1 MLRTTK
7 TMKEKYEQI
16 QNYIFT
22 LIPEKWEEIYL
33 YASVYKEEENFGS
46 GEMFFY
52 YLPKG
57 ILKKKYINVYEVPR
71 RFNINEEQYL
81 KIVEDLFKC
90 IKSLR
95 QDFIDTDQEVWTNLS
110 ISIVNLKFRIEY
122 RYDDLPKTEKE
133 IFERNVIW
141 KYKYLKVGGDSKEER
156 KILESYFDDSNE
168 QKSELY
174 ETGLYVKTENHNI
187 GFGKEDIAERDFVMY
202 EKDELISKAST
213 IKSKIFSNTVYNKD
227 KNKHAKE
234 EKHRDA
240 ENVQS
245 EKKSKNQILDN

>member
-7 TMKEKYEQI
+7 NMKEKYEQI

-33 YASVYKEEENFGS
+33 FASVYKQEENCGS
-46 GEMFFY
+46 GELFFY

-57 ILKKKYINVYEVPR
+57 ILKKKYINVYEVPT

-95 QDFIDTDQEVWTNLS
+95 QDFEDTDQEVWTNLS
-110 ISIVNLKFRIEY
+110 ISIVNLKFKIEY

-133 IFERNVIW
+133 VFERNVIW
-141 KYKYLKVGGDSKEER
+141 KYKYLKLGGDSKEER
-156 KILESYFDDSNE
+156 KILENFFNGTE
-168 QKSELY
+168 KQRTEFY
-174 ETGLYVKTENHNI
+174 ETGLYVRTDNNNI
-187 GFGKEDIAERDFVMY
+187 GFGKDDIAARDFVMY
-202 EKDELISKAST
+202 EKDELLSKAST
-213 IKSKIFSNTVYNKD
+213 IKSKIFSNAVYSKEI
-227 KNKHAKE
+227 NKHVKE
-234 EKHRDA
+234 KKDEDVIEK
-240 ENVQS
+240 

>member
-33 YASVYKEEENFGS
+33 YASVYKQEEKPGS
-46 GEMFFY
+46 GELFFY

-57 ILKKKYINVYEVPR
+57 ILRKKYINVYEVPQ

-90 IKSLR
+90 IKSLK
-95 QDFIDTDQEVWTNLS
+95 QDFVDTEQEIWTNLT
-110 ISIVNLKFRIEY
+110 ISIANFKFRIEFNY
-122 RYDDLPKTEKE
+122 NDLPKTEE
-133 IFERNVIW
+133 EVFERNIIW
-141 KYKYLKVGGDSKEER
+141 RYKYLKIDGDSKAER
-156 KILESYFDDSNE
+156 KILEAYFNSSE
-168 QKSELY
+168 ERKTELY
-174 ETGLYVKTENHNI
+174 ETGLYVRTDNNNI
-187 GFGKEDIAERDFVMY
+187 GFGKDDIAARDFVMY
-202 EKDELISKAST
+202 EKDELLNKAST
-213 IKSKIFSNTVYNKD
+213 IKSKIFSNAVYSKE
-227 KNKHAKE
+227 KNKHTKE
-234 EKHRDA
+234 EKH
-240 ENVQS
+240 EEVEK

>member
-16 QNYIFT
+16 QSYIFT

-33 YASVYKEEENFGS
+33 YASVYKEEENSGS

-81 KIVEDLFKC
+81 NIVEELFKC

-110 ISIVNLKFRIEY
+110 ISIANLKFRIEY
-122 RYDDLPKTEKE
+122 KYDNLPKQK
-133 IFERNVIW
+133 
-141 KYKYLKVGGDSKEER
+141 KKYLKEMLFGNINILKLVEIVKKKEKFLKVTLKAVMSNKVNYMKQDYMLKQ
-156 KILESYFDDSNE
+156 KITL
-168 QKSELY
+168 
-174 ETGLYVKTENHNI
+174 
-187 GFGKEDIAERDFVMY
+187 
-202 EKDELISKAST
+202 
-213 IKSKIFSNTVYNKD
+213 
-227 KNKHAKE
+227 
-234 EKHRDA
+234 
-240 ENVQS
+240 
-245 EKKSKNQILDN
+245 

>member
-33 YASVYKEEENFGS
+33 YASVYKEENLGS

-81 KIVEDLFKC
+81 KIVEELFKC

-95 QDFIDTDQEVWTNLS
+95 QDFIDTDQEIWTNLS
-110 ISIVNLKFRIEY
+110 ISIANLKFRIEY
-122 RYDDLPKTEKE
+122 RYDDLPKTDREV
-133 IFERNVIW
+133 FERNVIW
-141 KYKYLKVGGDSKEER
+141 KYNYLKIGGDSKEER
-156 KILESYFDDSNE
+156 KILESYFGSGDE
-168 QKSELY
+168 QKKELY
-174 ETGLYVKTENHNI
+174 ETGLYVKTENNNI
-187 GFGKEDIAERDFVMY
+187 GFGKEDIAARDFVMY

-213 IKSKIFSNTVYNKD
+213 IKSKIFSNAVYNKD
-227 KNKHAKE
+227 KNKNAEKE
-234 EKHRDA
+234 KYKNAD
-240 ENVQS
+240 NVES

>member
-33 YASVYKEEENFGS
+33 YASVYKEEEKFGS

-57 ILKKKYINVYEVPR
+57 FLKKKYINVYEVPR
-71 RFNINEEQYL
+71 RFNINEDQYL
-81 KIVEDLFKC
+81 KIVEELFKC

-95 QDFIDTDQEVWTNLS
+95 QDFIETDQKAWTNLS
-110 ISIVNLKFRIEY
+110 ISIANLKFKIEY
-122 RYDDLPKTEKE
+122 KYDDLPKTDKE
-133 IFERNVIW
+133 VFERNVIW
-141 KYKYLKVGGDSKEER
+141 KYKYLKTGGDSKQER
-156 KILESYFDDSNE
+156 KILESYFGKNDKP
-168 QKSELY
+168 KSELY
-174 ETGLYVKTENHNI
+174 ETGLYVRTDNNNI
-187 GFGKEDIAERDFVMY
+187 GFGKDDIEARDFVMY
-202 EKDELISKAST
+202 EKDELLSKAST
-213 IKSKIFSNTVYNKD
+213 IKSKVFSNTVYNKD
-227 KNKHAKE
+227 RIRHAKE
-234 EKHRDA
+234 DH
-240 ENVQS
+240 ENEDNFQK

>member
-7 TMKEKYEQI
+7 NMKEKYEQI

-22 LIPEKWEEIYL
+22 LIPEKWEEIFL
-33 YASVYKEEENFGS
+33 YSSVYEHEENSLS
-46 GEMFFY
+46 GELFFY

-57 ILKKKYINVYEVPR
+57 ILRKKYINVYEVPK

-95 QDFIDTDQEVWTNLS
+95 KDFCDTEQDVWTNIT
-110 ISIVNLKFRIEY
+110 ISIENFKFRIEY
-122 RYDDLPKTEKE
+122 KYDKLPKTEDE

-141 KYKYLKVGGDSKEER
+141 KYRYLKIGGESKEER
-156 KILESYFDDSNE
+156 RILEKYFDDNQE
-168 QKSELY
+168 PKTEIY
-174 ETGLYVKTENHNI
+174 ETGLYVRTDNNNI
-187 GFGKEDIAERDFVMY
+187 GFGKDDIAARDFVMY
-202 EKDELISKAST
+202 EKDELLNKAST
-213 IKSKIFSNTVYNKD
+213 IKSKIFSNSVYSKD
-227 KNKHAKE
+227 KNKHA
-234 EKHRDA
+234 EKDKRK
-240 ENVQS
+240 NVDDVES